1 MDALRDALSTDEPS
15 TGVPRTTPTAL
26 VDTGITAQTGNGTT
40 ITETATT
47 DISTY
52 SASATRNILLPDGRV
67 MNGTNTLESVNVAT
81 LPPPPPPLEM
91 RSSRNHHHPYHNH
104 SRFTATT
111 ASMTTTSNEITQH
124 RVTVVEVHGEAIP
137 VQPVL
142 EAVVIHPRRRILLLL
157 FGMCFISIVLITAL
171 VVTLYCVG
179 GNCDGGD
186 GGATSNHQNEESSR
200 NDDRSNNT
208 PAFIVTNFPITMT
221 PASPLVA
228 PPTSSAGVPAAV
240 PPIITPIVPTTL
252 FPADMLTDVPIT
264 SPSYITT
271 RPATPQP
278 IHEQWSVACN
288 FLTISNVT
296 ECQTITSISTVN
308 TLGNTIPTELG
319 LLTQLTVLEVYSTRL
334 TGTIPSTLGNLIQ
347 LTSLGFW
354 NNELTG
360 TVPSV
365 LCSISDISL
374 QIDCTDVNC
383 TCCTDSNG
391 IGCL

>member
-1 MDALRDALSTDEPS
+1 MSDRKGQGFYTRNSNFDDDRVDALSTDEPITS
-15 TGVPRTTPTAL
+15 VPRTTPTAL

-52 SASATRNILLPDGRV
+52 SASATRNILLPDGRIMDAKNTLQSFIVPATTATTNDVHRTEQVLPPSTSCRDDTPMYSSTADMPSPTTTPNVFLPDGRV
-67 MNGTNTLESVNVAT
+67 MNGKNTLESLSVAT
-81 LPPPPPPLEM
+81 LPPIPLET
-91 RSSRNHHHPYHNH
+91 RTSRNHHNLYHNH
-104 SRFTATT
+104 SGFTATT
-111 ASMTTTSNEITQH
+111 ASMTTTSNEITQN

-200 NDDRSNNT
+200 NDDRSNST

-228 PPTSSAGVPAAV
+228 PPTSSTGVPAAV

-278 IHEQWSVACN
+278 IHEQWSGACN
-288 FLTISNVT
+288 FLTI
-296 ECQTITSISTVN
+296 QM
-308 TLGNTIPTELG
+308 
-319 LLTQLTVLEVYSTRL
+319 
-334 TGTIPSTLGNLIQ
+334 
-347 LTSLGFW
+347 
-354 NNELTG
+354 
-360 TVPSV
+360 
-365 LCSISDISL
+365 
-374 QIDCTDVNC
+374 
-383 TCCTDSNG
+383 
-391 IGCL
+391 